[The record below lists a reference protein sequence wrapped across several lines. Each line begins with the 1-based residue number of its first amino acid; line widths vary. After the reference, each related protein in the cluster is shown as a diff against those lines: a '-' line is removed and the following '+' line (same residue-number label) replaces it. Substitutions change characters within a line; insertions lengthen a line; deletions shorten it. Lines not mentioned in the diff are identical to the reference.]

1 MRRLLLSLAL
11 LGCGGAQTVASAGAE
26 FTGPNE
32 LDFLVTEPVR
42 RQMPPERHRGSAVVV
57 SDDGA
62 EVVLELRMIDGGDV
76 CRITATR
83 QGEAE
88 GPIPVTPTQC
98 ASSFVYEGSPTATI
112 VQIEQGTVT
121 HEARSLSVELSGEF
135 VANVQAGDSV
145 NEVRGVARWSF
156 EGTR

>member
-1 MRRLLLSLAL
+1 MRRLLFALAL
-11 LGCGGAQTVASAGAE
+11 LGCGGAQTVASAGSE

-62 EVVLELRMIDGGDV
+62 EIVLELRMIDGGDV
-76 CRITATR
+76 CRITGTR
-83 QGEAE
+83 EGE
-88 GPIPVTPTQC
+88 GPIPVEPAQC
-98 ASSFVYEGSPTATI
+98 ASSFVYEGSPTATV
-112 VQIEQGTVT
+112 VQIEQGTIT
-121 HEARSLSVELSGEF
+121 SSASSLSVELSGEF

-145 NEVRGVARWSF
+145 NEVRGVARWGF